1 MVEWLFT
8 YNMIKTSFGNSEYE
22 REQHAAT
29 TEGLEGVVYHNTTT
43 PSEWRD

>member
-1 MVEWLFT
+1 MVERLFT
-8 YNMIKTSFGNSEYE
+8 CNIIKTNFGNSDYE

-29 TEGLEGVVYHNTTT
+29 TVGLDGVVYHNTTT